1 MRINFYGLAFETP
14 GVTFYLWSPWRAAA
28 LEHRLFEVVQNLPRT
43 QAETG
48 PDERRLHVTDPKMFR
63 QALQSVARVLKG
75 WQEEADPGSERRT
88 WRWLL
93 EGDSDADGYDHTG
106 EPACLWGFL
115 RVSLD
120 RGGPGEPEK
129 GEDIDLE
136 GFGMRIWGDTGGPS
150 PQPRE

>member
-1 MRINFYGLAFETP
+1 MRINFYGLAFEAP
-14 GVTFYLWSPWRAAA
+14 SVTFYLWSPWRAAA

-43 QAETG
+43 QSETG
-48 PDERRLHVTDPKMFR
+48 PDERRVHVTDPKTLR
-63 QALQSVARVLKG
+63 SALQSVARVLKG

-106 EPACLWGFL
+106 EPTSLWGFL
-115 RVSLD
+115 RVSLE
-120 RGGPGEPEK
+120 RGAPGEPEK

-136 GFGMRIWGDTGGPS
+136 GFGMRIWGGDEGPS